1 MEDFRNEYGG
11 NKRKGNGWVIV
22 LTCFSVLAL
31 VFSTVS
37 LYRSNQLASVSE
49 TGGADSNNVGIQVA
63 TTNVSGTEGTAVT
76 NTDSVVGVA
85 DAMKNKVVYIGV
97 YGRSSSFSNSV
108 QYAQIGSGSGFI
120 VSEQGYIVTNYH
132 VIEDGSSFKVKVN
145 SEEEY
150 DASVIGYD
158 SYSDLAVLKIQGANK
173 KFDSVVLGDSNAV
186 KVGEL
191 AVAIGSPL
199 GEALNNT
206 VTVGYISAK
215 DREITSNSH
224 TAKMIQ
230 TDAAINPGN
239 SGGPLLNS
247 SGQVIG
253 INTMK
258 STVAGYDSYG
268 NAISADGISFA
279 IPISDAL
286 PIVTEI
292 IQTGKYQRPG
302 IGISY
307 YTIDS
312 ETAQRNNL
320 PEGLLIRSVNS
331 NSPAS
336 QAGLQ
341 TDDIIVGVDGQE
353 IKTGT
358 QLNDY
363 LNTKKVGD
371 TIKITVNRNGNNI
384 DVDLTLG
391 DLNEITSNSEAQ
403 DNTQQFPNRDQDGSG
418 WIWPF

>member
-1 MEDFRNEYGG
+1 MDDFRNEYKG
-11 NKRKGNGWVIV
+11 NRKKGGNGWIIT

-31 VFSTVS
+31 VFSGVS
-37 LYRSNQLASVSE
+37 LYRSNQISKV
-49 TGGADSNNVGIQVA
+49 GGVTNEGNVQIKVA
-63 TTNVSGTEGTAVT
+63 TTNVSDLGETSVT
-76 NTDSVVGVA
+76 GSGNVVGVA
-85 DAMKNKVVYIGV
+85 EAMKNKVVYIGV
-97 YGRSSSFSNSV
+97 YGNSSSFSNSV
-108 QYAQIGSGSGFI
+108 QYTQIGSGSGFI
-120 VSEQGYIVTNYH
+120 VSSEGYVVTNYH
-132 VIEDGSSFKVKVN
+132 VIEDGNSFKVTVN
-145 SEEEY
+145 SQEEY
-150 DASVIGYD
+150 DAKVVGYD
-158 SYSDLAVLKIQGANK
+158 SYSDLAVLKIEGANK
-173 KFDSVVLGDSNAV
+173 QFESVVLGDSSSV

-224 TAKMIQ
+224 TVKMIQ

-258 STVAGYDSYG
+258 STFAGYDSYG
-268 NAISADGISFA
+268 NAVSADGISFA
-279 IPISDAL
+279 IPISDAM
-286 PIVTEI
+286 PIITQI

-307 YTIDS
+307 YTVDS
-312 ETAQRNNL
+312 ETAKKNNI
-320 PEGLLIRSVNS
+320 PEGLLIRAVNN

-336 QAGLQ
+336 AAGLKV
-341 TDDIIVGVDGQE
+341 DDIITGVEGKE

-358 QLNDY
+358 ELNDI

-371 TIKITVNRNGNNI
+371 KIKITVNRNGNS
-384 DVDLTLG
+384 VDTELTLG
-391 DLNEITSNSEAQ
+391 DLNEITKATESTQKSPSNSQ
-403 DNTQQFPNRDQDGSG
+403 DNKKE